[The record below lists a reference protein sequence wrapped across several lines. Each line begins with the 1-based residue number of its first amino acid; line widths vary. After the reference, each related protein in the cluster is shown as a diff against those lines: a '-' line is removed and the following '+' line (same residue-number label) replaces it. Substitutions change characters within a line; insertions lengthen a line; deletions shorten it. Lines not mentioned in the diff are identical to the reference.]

1 MVNIIFTDATPARVS
16 QSELQTG
23 PIPAELKLAA
33 SLWQSHAYYQAA
45 EIISAV
51 ASPGSSDRIARQRFI
66 DLSRA
71 FVAWDRFD
79 HTRALEILRQH
90 ESVALRY
97 FPTHLDVLQTLAGEA
112 RSDNRSRMPW
122 LLMDLRNN
130 AWRRAGQGAFDD
142 AFARVYRL
150 IEWSAQWIIASTLG
164 WQTDNLPRDQIPQD
178 ILLSRNSLTGQWQSG
193 LVSAWKV
200 ATLSGIREVSDF
212 VDQELVELMA
222 YMRIRN
228 YSILAHGD
236 QPVQKAQWAS
246 LAIWLESRFMPLLM
260 QLVQINKLAVAI
272 KPDNFQL
279 PVAYPEALFE

>member
-1 MVNIIFTDATPARVS
+1 
-16 QSELQTG
+16 
-23 PIPAELKLAA
+23 
-33 SLWQSHAYYQAA
+33 
-45 EIISAV
+45 
-51 ASPGSSDRIARQRFI
+51 
-66 DLSRA
+66 
-71 FVAWDRFD
+71 
-79 HTRALEILRQH
+79 
-90 ESVALRY
+90 
-97 FPTHLDVLQTLAGEA
+97 
-112 RSDNRSRMPW
+112 
-122 LLMDLRNN
+122 LMDLRNN